1 MWNKNNLTEMLNVS
15 YPIIQ
20 APMAGGP
27 TTPEL
32 IAEVSNSGGLG
43 SLGAGYLT
51 PEKLKE
57 EIKKT
62 KNLTAKP
69 ISVNIFVPEFPEDNP
84 EKKAKII
91 ELLKPYRKELGLCEV
106 PETSALQ
113 QSFDKQ
119 LNIIIEQNINILSF
133 TFGVPSADW
142 IKKLKDE
149 NIILIGTATTVDEAI
164 ELENKGV
171 DIVVAQGSE
180 SGGHRGTFKGKFE
193 DSLVGTMALVPQ
205 VVDNVSIPVV
215 AAGGIMDA
223 RGIVASLALGASG
236 VQMGSAFLTC
246 HESGANDLHK
256 KAILESK
263 ENDTVTTKVFS
274 GKMARGIR
282 NKFVDD
288 FEKYEDDVPPYP
300 IQNTLTR
307 ELRQIAAQNNRPDY
321 MSLWSGQGIRMSKSA
336 SVKEL
341 MEELT
346 SETNKLLAQIKA
358 NNF

>member
-1 MWNKNNLTEMLNVS
+1 MWNENKLTKLLDIK

-32 IAEVSNSGGLG
+32 IAAVSNNGGLG
-43 SLGAGYLT
+43 SLGAGYLA
-51 PEKLKE
+51 PKKLRE

-62 KNLTAKP
+62 KELTDKP
-69 ISVNIFVPEFPEDNP
+69 ISINLFVPEFPEDNI
-84 EKKAKII
+84 EQKEKII
-91 ELLKPYRKELGLCEV
+91 ELLKPYRKELGLTEA
-106 PETSALQ
+106 PEISSIQ
-113 QSFDKQ
+113 QSFDEQ
-119 LNIIIEQNINILSF
+119 LNIILEEDIKILSF
-133 TFGVPSADW
+133 TFGVSSEDW
-142 IKKLKDE
+142 IKRLKDE
-149 NIILIGTATTVDEAI
+149 DVILIGTATTVDEAI
-164 ELENKGV
+164 ELENKGADV
-171 DIVVAQGSE
+171 VVAQGSE

-193 DSLVGTMALVPQ
+193 DSLIGTMALVPQ

-223 RGIVASLALGASG
+223 RGIVAALVLGASG

-246 HESGANDLHK
+246 KESGANDLHK
-256 KAILESK
+256 NAILESK
-263 ENDTVTTKVFS
+263 ESDTVTTKVFS

-282 NKFVDD
+282 NKFIDD
-288 FEKYEDDVPPYP
+288 FQKYENDVPPYP

-307 ELRQIAAQNNRPDY
+307 ELRQSAAKSNKPEY
-321 MSLWSGQGIRMSKSA
+321 MSLWSGQGIRMSKTL

-346 SETNKLLAQIKA
+346 KGVSNILSKSW
-358 NNF
+358 